1 MAKVTELQYYLHN
14 DLKEVLDLCVK
25 RHEKKWDNLL
35 IIDGMERA
43 GKTTLGKTIGHYV
56 SNSIKVPFS
65 LNNAFFDVDALIE
78 YARTNRNKV
87 IIWDEAALGG
97 MGKQWQSKVQQK
109 LVQMLMTCGKYGHFY
124 IFIIPSFFELTWYL
138 AVHRSIALINV
149 YSEDLLTRGN
159 FCLFNINQKKWIYNN
174 NKKSET
180 YGKPTFLGDFTVGN
194 SDKIWNDDEYE
205 KKKDDALATFFSEE
219 TPKTKTD
226 LRVNKLKKHATETL
240 TLKEACKRFD
250 IDPMTYY
257 NWKKIEVEG
266 DTPFFE
272 PKPKIKVSRY
282 LGKGKNPEGLPL

>member
-25 RHEKKWDNLL
+25 RHEKKWDNL
-35 IIDGMERA
+35 IILDGMERA
-43 GKTTLGKTIGHYV
+43 GKTTLGKTAGHYV
-56 SNSIKVPFS
+56 SYCRGVPFG
-65 LNNAFFDVDALIE
+65 LENAFFDVDELIE

-194 SDKIWNDDEYE
+194 SDKIWDDSEYE
-205 KKKDDALATFFSEE
+205 QKKDDALTRFFTDE
-219 TPKTKTD
+219 TPLTKTD
-226 LRVNKLKKHATETL
+226 VRVNKLKKHATNTL
-240 TLKEACKRFD
+240 SSKKACEYFK
-250 IDPMTYY
+250 IDSKTYY
-257 NWKKIEVEG
+257 NWKNLTITGDVPEIEG
-266 DTPFFE
+266 
-272 PKPKIKVSRY
+272 KPKKGDYRY
-282 LGKGKNPEGLPL
+282 LGKGEKLEGLPL